1 MKGVRFIT
9 RTALLL
15 ALTVVFQMMRPF
27 IPLSS
32 LGSNFIIG
40 SLVNASLATA
50 SVMVGAWG
58 GIIISVA
65 APIIAFMQQ
74 HIAFVWLVPIVAGG
88 NAALVLLYGWWYRK
102 NKWAGIALSS
112 VVKFLLLFFMVKTA
126 VRVLVVPSAAAGM
139 LTVMFSWPQLVTAVI
154 GGAIAVPVIERLK
167 GRAENSQRTG
177 D

>member
-1 MKGVRFIT
+1 MKGIRFIT

-15 ALTVVFQMMRPF
+15 ALTIVFQMMRPF
-27 IPLSS
+27 IPLSP

-50 SVMVGAWG
+50 SVMVGMWG

-65 APIIAFMQQ
+65 APVIAFMQQ

-102 NKWAGIALSS
+102 NKWTGIALSS
-112 VVKFLLLFFMVKTA
+112 VVKFVLLFAMVKTA
-126 VRVLVVPSAAAGM
+126 VSVLVVPPPAAAM
-139 LTVMFSWPQLVTAVI
+139 LTLMFSWPQLVTAVI
-154 GGAIAVPVIERLK
+154 GGIIAVPVIERLK
-167 GRAENSQRTG
+167 DWSGNN
-177 D
+177 

>member
-1 MKGVRFIT
+1 MKGIRFIT

-27 IPLSS
+27 IPLSP

-50 SVMVGAWG
+50 SVMVGMWG

-65 APIIAFMQQ
+65 APVIAFMQQ

-102 NKWAGIALSS
+102 NKWTGIALSS
-112 VVKFLLLFFMVKTA
+112 VVKFVLLFAMVKTA
-126 VRVLVVPSAAAGM
+126 VSVLVVPPPAAAM
-139 LTVMFSWPQLVTAVI
+139 LTLMFSWPQLVTAVI
-154 GGAIAVPVIERLK
+154 GGIIAVPVIERLK
-167 GRAENSQRTG
+167 DWSGNN
-177 D
+177 